1 MHDGLLV
8 FDKNS
13 DEIIISNKTAR
24 ELFVPKQASLENSVD
39 VMKGLLRCRL
49 FSDMVHDP
57 TELEPFSL
65 R

>member
-13 DEIIISNKTAR
+13 DEIIISNKKAR
-24 ELFVPKQASLENSVD
+24 ELFVPKQAIQENSGD
-39 VMKGLLRCRL
+39 DMCGLLRCRL